1 LRSSRAISVRELTPA
16 TRRRAVTIMMRVKKD
31 LHHYQSFQLFRTE
44 KRSRVFQTSNGTSGD
59 MPGAN
64 ECVRFNDFHSVD
76 CASPSSIS
84 AICRILGTVLSV
96 PEQPVSIMPPPRLP
110 WETVEIPGWLAPQ
123 RLRRFLA

>member
-1 LRSSRAISVRELTPA
+1 
-16 TRRRAVTIMMRVKKD
+16 MRIKQD
-31 LHHYQSFQLFRTE
+31 LHRYQSFQLFRTE
-44 KRSRVFQTSNGTSGD
+44 KRPRVFQTSNGTSGE
-59 MPGAN
+59 MPGRKL
-64 ECVRFNDFHSVD
+64 VRAIQRFSFRVD